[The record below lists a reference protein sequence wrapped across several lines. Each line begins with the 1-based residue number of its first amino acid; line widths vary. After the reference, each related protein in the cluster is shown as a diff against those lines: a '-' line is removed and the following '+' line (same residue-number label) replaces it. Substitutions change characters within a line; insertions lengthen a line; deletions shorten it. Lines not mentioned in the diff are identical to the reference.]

1 MLHVSHVSAEEAG
14 RCYAAIPCSPWC
26 ASTVIAVLNS
36 ANYNVCC
43 LALTSAQQ
51 CNLMVSAVGGDAR
64 LQGAPRP
71 PPGRQPRPRHPAPVQ
86 PAAGAGAAQP
96 PDRLSG
102 AAKIVGSLVNRA
114 SNECSRR
121 SHNHREGPY

>member
-14 RCYAAIPCSPWC
+14 RRYAASPCSPWC

-36 ANYNVCC
+36 AITT
-43 LALTSAQQ
+43 TSTQQ
-51 CNLMVSAVGGDAR
+51 CYLMVSAGGGDAG

-71 PPGRQPRPRHPAPVQ
+71 PPGSQPRPGHPAPVQ

-102 AAKIVGSLVNRA
+102 AAKIVG
-114 SNECSRR
+114 
-121 SHNHREGPY
+121 